1 MRQRYSLNKM
11 NDTGFAEEQIESCT
25 CILGPDFGA
34 DLNDSDISTLLCQYF
49 TLCKGMNLRLATTVS
64 GKSTSWVGNG
74 DQPVPIVSYRI
85 LKKKKNTKL
94 QLRCQCKYPKQ

>member
-1 MRQRYSLNKM
+1 M

-64 GKSTSWVGNG
+64 GKSTSWVGNS
-74 DQPVPIVSYRI
+74 DQPVPIVVSYTI
-85 LKKKKNTKL
+85 KKKRKKKHKAAV
-94 QLRCQCKYPKQ
+94 RVSM